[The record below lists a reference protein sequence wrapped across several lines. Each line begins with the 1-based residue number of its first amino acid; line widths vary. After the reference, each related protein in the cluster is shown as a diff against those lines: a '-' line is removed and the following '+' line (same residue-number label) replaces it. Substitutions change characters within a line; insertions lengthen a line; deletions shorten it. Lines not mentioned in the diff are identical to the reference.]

1 MHIAQTRT
9 IARDRRSWLV
19 LLAAALLGALAAL
32 IVASHATAMTTA
44 PQVKA
49 VKTKLGTV
57 LVTGKGR
64 TLYMFAVDKNGKS
77 ACYGTCAAFWP
88 PLLTTA
94 KHVTTL
100 GLKPALVGTT
110 MRTSG
115 KLQVTY
121 DHHPLYLFVKDTK
134 AGQMNGQGL
143 NASGGLWWVMSP
155 AGLVIKRSVPTGG
168 ATGTTGGGGY
178 SSGGGGG
185 YGAGGGGYG

>member
-9 IARDRRSWLV
+9 IASDRRSWLV

-49 VKTKLGTV
+49 VKTKLGTI
-57 LVTGKGR
+57 LVTSKGR

-88 PLLTTA
+88 PLLTTT
-94 KHVTTL
+94 KHVATL

-110 MRTSG
+110 TRRNG

-121 DHHPLYLFVKDTK
+121 DHRPLYLFVKDTK
-134 AGQMNGQGL
+134 AGQVNGQGL

-155 AGLVIKRSVPTGG
+155 AGAVVKKSASAAPPPPANTGTT
-168 ATGTTGGGGY
+168 TGTTTGGGA
-178 SSGGGGG
+178 G
-185 YGAGGGGYG
+185 YGP